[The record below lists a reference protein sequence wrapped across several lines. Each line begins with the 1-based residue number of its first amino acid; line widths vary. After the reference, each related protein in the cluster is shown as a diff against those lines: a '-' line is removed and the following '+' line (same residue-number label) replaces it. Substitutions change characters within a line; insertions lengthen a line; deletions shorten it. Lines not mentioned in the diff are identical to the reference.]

1 MVSDSLQTDSLIL
14 IYDVARLMRTRADRL
29 ARQHGMTRAQWVILA
44 WLENKPGLAQ
54 IELAEL
60 VEVEPIT
67 IARLIDRLET
77 HGLVERRADAKDR
90 RIRRLFLRDKALPVL
105 EEIKAYRRQLSEVM
119 SQGLSPDQAT
129 AATQALLQ
137 MKTNLTQDLN
147 QAKVE

>member
-77 HGLVERRADAKDR
+77 HGFVERRADAKDR

-105 EEIKAYRRQLSEVM
+105 EEIKAYRSQLSEVM
-119 SQGLSPDQAT
+119 RHGLSPDQAT

>member
-77 HGLVERRADAKDR
+77 HGFVERRADAKDR

-105 EEIKAYRRQLSEVM
+105 EEIKAYRSQLSEVM
-119 SQGLSPDQAT
+119 RQGMSPDQAT

>member
-77 HGLVERRADAKDR
+77 HGFVERRADAKDR

-105 EEIKAYRRQLSEVM
+105 EEIKAYRSQLSEVM
-119 SQGLSPDQAT
+119 RQGLSPDQAT